1 MARLAI
7 WGPDISGQLY
17 RSEIVKKY
25 LKKKEFLHYFL
36 CSSLQVKLPTKSQKK
51 KLNSY
56 HISDATPCHISFH
69 VVKLIL

>member
-25 LKKKEFLHYFL
+25 FKKK
-36 CSSLQVKLPTKSQKK
+36 SSSIIFYAPASR
-51 KLNSY
+51 
-56 HISDATPCHISFH
+56 
-69 VVKLIL
+69 

>member
-25 LKKKEFLHYFL
+25 FKKKRVPPLFFM
-36 CSSLQVKLPTKSQKK
+36 LQPPGKVT
-51 KLNSY
+51 N
-56 HISDATPCHISFH
+56 
-69 VVKLIL
+69 